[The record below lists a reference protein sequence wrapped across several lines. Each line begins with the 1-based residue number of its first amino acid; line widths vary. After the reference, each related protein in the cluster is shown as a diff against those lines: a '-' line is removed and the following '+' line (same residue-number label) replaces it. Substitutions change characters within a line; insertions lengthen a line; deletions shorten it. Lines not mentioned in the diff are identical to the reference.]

1 MFLGENRKN
10 ILFSIFGHSKV
21 IALQIIGHRAQFN
34 IKLDPERIPSGSR
47 VDPEFSKNI
56 FLNYDIIRCL

>member
-1 MFLGENRKN
+1 MFFLRKPKKHS
-10 ILFSIFGHSKV
+10 ILNFGHSKV

-34 IKLDPERIPSGSR
+34 IKLDPEWIPSGSR

-56 FLNYDIIRCL
+56 FLNYDLSDV